1 MKLKI
6 QISTNVLK
14 RILETVNTRIIKE
27 IEIKEC
33 SNHIPFKLYWYEV
46 TIGSR
51 IYMVNVFDMDPYYT
65 EAEISYV
72 EQMIKEFSESPE
84 HSELIIKRTR

>member
-1 MKLKI
+1 MVKIKTTTNKLREI
-6 QISTNVLK
+6 LK
-14 RILETVNTRIIKE
+14 TINTRIIKE

-51 IYMVNVFDMDPYYT
+51 IYMINVFDMDPYYT
-65 EAEISYV
+65 EAEISYF
-72 EQMIKEFSESPE
+72 EQMISEFSESLE
-84 HSELIIKRTR
+84 HSELIIKRTK

>member
-1 MKLKI
+1 MKIKTTTDKLRKILKTI
-6 QISTNVLK
+6 
-14 RILETVNTRIIKE
+14 NTRIIKE

-51 IYMVNVFDMDPYYT
+51 IYMINVLDMDPYYT
-65 EAEISYV
+65 EEEISYF
-72 EQMIKEFSESPE
+72 EQMISEFSESLE
-84 HSELIIKRTR
+84 HSELIIKRTRY